1 MPARFTKKVKKQR
14 GSMTHG
20 WGSKKK
26 HRGAGS
32 RGGRGNAGLKKH
44 KKSLMLK
51 LYPDKFGKRG
61 FKIPQKV
68 KRIKEKKAI
77 NLKAIDVFAIQNE
90 KKEIDVTEMGF
101 HKVLSTGKLTQALTI
116 KAPVF
121 TEKAKEK
128 ITSAGGKFVITG
140 EEVAETPEEPTEE
153 GN

>member
-1 MPARFTKKVKKQR
+1 MPARFSKKVKKQR

-32 RGGRGNAGLKKH
+32 RGGRGNAGMKKH

-61 FKIPQKV
+61 FKIPQQV
-68 KRIKEKKAI
+68 KRNKSIKPV
-77 NLKAIDVFAIQNE
+77 NLKALDIYAVTTG
-90 KKEIDVTEMGF
+90 KTEIDVVELGF
-101 HKVLSTGKLTQALTI
+101 TKVLSTGKLTQALTI

-121 TEKAKEK
+121 TPKAKEK
-128 ITSAGGKFVITG
+128 IQAAGGKAVEDNTSG
-140 EEVAETPEEPTEE
+140 PETNEAEESTE
-153 GN
+153 

>member
-1 MPARFTKKVKKQR
+1 MPARFTKKAKKQR

-20 WGSKKK
+20 WGAKKK

-32 RGGRGNAGLKKH
+32 RGGRGHAGLNKH

-61 FKIPQKV
+61 FKIPQDI
-68 KRIKEKKAI
+68 KRNKAVKAI
-77 NLKAIDVFAIQNE
+77 NLKVLDVYAVVNG
-90 KKEIDVTEMGF
+90 KTEIDVNELGF

-121 TEKAKEK
+121 TPKAIEK
-128 ITSAGGKFVITG
+128 IEAAGGKAIESETSEG
-140 EEVAETPEEPTEE
+140 EEEVSEEPTE
-153 GN
+153 

>member
-1 MPARFTKKVKKQR
+1 MPARFTKKAKKQR

-32 RGGRGNAGLKKH
+32 RGGRGMAGMKKH

-68 KRIKEKKAI
+68 KRVKGTEAI
-77 NLKAIDVFAIQNE
+77 NLKAIDVYAVSTG
-90 KKEIDVTEMGF
+90 KKEINVVELGF

-116 KAPVF
+116 HAPVF
-121 TEKAKEK
+121 TPKAKEK
-128 ITSAGGKFVITG
+128 IEAAGGKFVESKAS
-140 EEVAETPEEPTEE
+140 EEISEEAIEE
-153 GN
+153 

>member
-1 MPARFTKKVKKQR
+1 MPVRFSKKVKKQR

-32 RGGRGNAGLKKH
+32 RGGRGMAGMKKH

-68 KRIKEKKAI
+68 KRIKGTEAI
-77 NLKAIDVFAIQNE
+77 NLKALDVYAVGTGNT
-90 KKEIDVTEMGF
+90 EIDVVKLGF

-121 TEKAKEK
+121 TEKAKKK
-128 ITSAGGKFVITG
+128 IEEAGGKAIESETSEAT
-140 EEVAETPEEPTEE
+140 EEPVEEEPTE
-153 GN
+153 